1 MEDKIAISRRP
12 FYLLVSTLI
21 LLIILASI
29 GVYWYFQRLD
39 THARWDVLSNYSE
52 EFFIHTS
59 DVAYQMRGNFGP
71 WGDNRSRFYGGV
83 EMAAAGNALS
93 GIRSIDQP
101 HQSQLDGMI
110 TGLYTFRSSSGAFCG
125 KPSYCAGNITDTQR
139 AYFSIA
145 LESLAFKVYN
155 AYNNYRNYTS
165 TTSGVGPPFW
175 YSGPSPPDER
185 DLQDAATITGTLTG

>member
-1 MEDKIAISRRP
+1 
-12 FYLLVSTLI
+12 LI
-21 LLIILASI
+21 LLIILAPI
-29 GVYWYFQRLD
+29 GAYWYSQRLD

-52 EFFIHTS
+52 EFFIDTS

-71 WGDNRSRFYGGV
+71 WGDNISRFYGGV
-83 EMAAAGNALS
+83 EMADAQNALS
-93 GIRSIDQP
+93 GIRSIDQS

-110 TGLYTFRSSSGAFCG
+110 TALYAFRSSSGAFCG

-139 AYFSIA
+139 ANFSTR

-165 TTSGVGPPFW
+165 TSSGVGPPFW
-175 YSGPSPPDER
+175 YSGPTPPDER
-185 DLQDAATITGTLTG
+185 DLQDAVTIAGNLTG